1 MKNFKRVFT
10 SLMFML
16 AVVVGSF
23 ASVNFNKTTTASAN
37 SEPVAIEN
45 GRTINAAI
53 KGFIDSGAEF
63 TGILHADETLFADY
77 ASATY
82 KASMT
87 DMFEQV
93 LHLWV
98 SEDSLYYYT
107 VTEIEPDVC
116 YLPDD
121 SSLMFSYLTTVEVI
135 DLTGFD
141 SAMANTTS
149 NMFEGCTA
157 LKEVT
162 FNSSTVSLYD
172 ELTTLWTGD
181 IYNKD
186 TGDKIS
192 GSLNIDDGTLTVT
205 NAVNAEPEEPTAVCK
220 FDLRNGNGLVSP
232 DGEFNYNPTS
242 KYSFYGWST
251 ELDGTTIVDKTQGND
266 ASNYDSGDFTGGNY
280 YAVWKNNDQIV
291 VTSGLDLTTLETVD
305 KISTHGYS
313 WDATNKILAINDLT
327 LDVVDLVDVEDNK
340 YCIYS
345 SNTFSIIIAS
355 DSDNKITSSI
365 SGAIAIG
372 GDVSISYSDT
382 IGRLTIETSTGIVA
396 TNIVSLIG
404 GNINLNCTTG
414 SAIIVDNEE
423 NDAEVVIGS
432 QRNMQTI
439 NLYVTSNASK
449 VITADVVSV
458 YGADAVLEANAPWGY
473 AVYCSG
479 LCVGFESTASL
490 RSGTTSPCV
499 YAKNVLVTHY
509 SFLEAVSTSNA
520 AIVTEN
526 KITLDTYRGVIKAG
540 ADKQNATFVSEYTNE
555 KYVII
560 KYHKFNFAQ
569 SADGKT
575 YTATCENE
583 DCCLENNKIEM
594 SLSISNK
601 VYDGNAIS
609 FDVLNK
615 DAFLNETG
623 VEYFGA
629 AFEGV
634 YGTEYTATSTAPT
647 DAGKYKISIKA
658 RVFTINRSVIL
669 SAEFEIYKADS
680 SITSVP
686 TIKDNLIFNGEAQEL
701 INAGTASG
709 GTLNYKLEGG
719 EYSAAIPTATNV
731 GEYKVYYKVVGDANH
746 NDTEEGFVTVVIS
759 PKRVEIDWC
768 ENNFV
773 YNGSVQII
781 TATYKDVSNQDVAL
795 SVSVDK
801 EFKYV
806 GDYVAT
812 AAFANSETNYVLEPI
827 NSAQYN
833 IARLKIAKPEAN
845 TSSFVYTGSE
855 ITYSLTTNSYYTIS
869 GNKQTN
875 VGSYEV
881 IVILVDT
888 ANTEWSDSTTVAL
901 TYSFDIAKADAVLT
915 IAPTAK
921 TLVFNGSAQTLV
933 NAGETEHGTI
943 YYKLSGGEYATSLP
957 NGTNAASY
965 VVYYKVVGDSNHN
978 DIAEVS
984 FNVTISQKVI
994 EINWCENSFTYN
1006 GNIQNVTATYRDV
1019 SNVKID
1025 LSVSVSSEFRN
1036 AGEYTATASFKFNET
1051 NYKLPTVVTKVYN
1064 IAKFKVAKPQADTR
1078 IFAYTGAQQTY
1089 QIAVSDYYT
1098 ISNNIKTEV
1107 GMYSVGVT
1115 LKDKNNTE
1123 WSDSTTVDLTYEFVI
1138 NQVSF
1143 DAAEDDSGNPNTDVK
1158 VESINGGVAPNAK
1171 LVVETVDVSSATQKA
1186 RLTEAISLAANKEV
1200 LSAIDIKFVLNA
1212 SEVQPNG
1219 KVVVKIK
1226 VPTAVGSKS
1235 FELYHVHEELGETT
1249 AAKLTYSA
1257 VDAQGYITVEVENFS
1272 EFVFVAEKEV
1282 VPPPVAPKETNITPW
1297 IIMGILG
1304 LFLVL
1309 FFIWFYG
1316 LKKQKYDI
1324 VSKIVISLFEV
1335 VAVVLV
1341 CLYKGTDLLPY
1352 IIVDLVA
1359 FVGVDVLYMY
1369 NTSKEELKETKQ
1381 TSTSEEIKA

>member
-63 TGILHADETLFADY
+63 TNILHADETLFAGY
-77 ASATY
+77 ETATY
-82 KASMT
+82 KAAMT

-98 SEDSLYYYT
+98 SEGYLYYYT
-107 VTEIEPDVC
+107 MTESEPSIY

-121 SSLMFSYLTTVEVI
+121 SSSMFSYLTTVEVI

-186 TGDKIS
+186 TGNKIS
-192 GSLNIDDGTLTVT
+192 GSLNIDDGTLTIT
-205 NAVNAEPEEPTAVCK
+205 NVNTTEPETPTSSCM
-220 FDLRNGNGLVSP
+220 FDLRDGSGLVSP
-232 DGEFNYNPTS
+232 TESFNYNPTS

-251 ELDGTTIVDKTQGND
+251 ELDGEIIVDKTQGND
-266 ASNYDSGDFTGGNY
+266 TSNYDSGDFTDGNY
-280 YAVWKNNDQIV
+280 YAVWKNNDKVV

-313 WDATNKILAINDLT
+313 WNATNKILTINDLT

-345 SNTFSIIIAS
+345 SNTFSIIAS
-355 DSDNKITSSI
+355 DSDNKITSNI
-365 SGAIAIG
+365 SSAIAIG

-382 IGRLTIETSTGIVA
+382 MGRLTIETSTGIVA
-396 TNIVSLIG
+396 TNGVFLIG

-439 NLYVTSNASK
+439 NLYVTSNANK
-449 VITADVVSV
+449 VIVADVVSV
-458 YGADAVLEANAPWGY
+458 CGADAVLEANAPWGY

-479 LCVGFESTASL
+479 FSVGFESTANLS
-490 RSGTTSPCV
+490 SGTTLPCV
-499 YAKNVLVTHY
+499 YAKNISVTGD
-509 SFLEAVSTSNA
+509 SILEAVSTSNA

-526 KITLDTYRGVIKAG
+526 EITLDTYRGVIKAG
-540 ADKQNATFVSEYTNE
+540 ADKQSATFVSEYTNE

-623 VEYFGA
+623 VEYIGA
-629 AFEGV
+629 EFEGV
-634 YGTEYTATSTAPT
+634 YETEYVATSTAPT

-768 ENNFV
+768 ENNF
-773 YNGSVQII
+773 
-781 TATYKDVSNQDVAL
+781 
-795 SVSVDK
+795 
-801 EFKYV
+801 
-806 GDYVAT
+806 
-812 AAFANSETNYVLEPI
+812 
-827 NSAQYN
+827 
-833 IARLKIAKPEAN
+833 
-845 TSSFVYTGSE
+845 
-855 ITYSLTTNSYYTIS
+855 
-869 GNKQTN
+869 
-875 VGSYEV
+875 
-881 IVILVDT
+881 
-888 ANTEWSDSTTVAL
+888 
-901 TYSFDIAKADAVLT
+901 
-915 IAPTAK
+915 
-921 TLVFNGSAQTLV
+921 
-933 NAGETEHGTI
+933 
-943 YYKLSGGEYATSLP
+943 
-957 NGTNAASY
+957 
-965 VVYYKVVGDSNHN
+965 
-978 DIAEVS
+978 
-984 FNVTISQKVI
+984 
-994 EINWCENSFTYN
+994 TYN
-1006 GNIQNVTATYRDV
+1006 GNIQSVTASYRDV

-1143 DAAEDDSGNPNTDVK
+1143 DAAEDVLGNPNTDVK

>member
-1 MKNFKRVFT
+1 MKNLKRIFT

-37 SEPVAIEN
+37 TEPVAIEN

-63 TGILHADETLFADY
+63 TNISHADETLFADY

-87 DMFEQV
+87 DMFEQI

-98 SEDSLYYYT
+98 SEGSLYYYT
-107 VTEIEPDVC
+107 MTESEPNVY

-141 SAMANTTS
+141 SAMATTAS

-162 FNSSTVSLYD
+162 FNSLTVSLYD

-205 NAVNAEPEEPTAVCK
+205 NVNTTEPETPTSSCV
-220 FDLRNGNGLVSP
+220 FDLRDGSGLVSST
-232 DGEFNYNPTS
+232 ESFNYNPTS

-251 ELDGTTIVDKTQGND
+251 ELDGIAIVDKTQGND

-280 YAVWKNNDQIV
+280 YAVWKNNDKIV
-291 VTSGLDLTTLETVD
+291 VTSGLDLITLETVD

-313 WDATNKILAINDLT
+313 WDATNKILTINDLT

-372 GDVSISYSDT
+372 GYSVQIECSNNTGELSIVSAEGIRVKDIVFIKNGKVTINAGAYSAINIDTEKEGGLLISDNAIVSI
-382 IGRLTIETSTGIVA
+382 
-396 TNIVSLIG
+396 
-404 GNINLNCTTG
+404 
-414 SAIIVDNEE
+414 
-423 NDAEVVIGS
+423 
-432 QRNMQTI
+432 
-439 NLYVTSNASK
+439 TSNAAK
-449 VITADVVSV
+449 AITTYSCTIRNSN
-458 YGADAVLEANAPWGY
+458 LEISAPWGY
-473 AVYCSG
+473 SIYCISG
-479 LCVGFESTASL
+479 FNVSEDATASL
-490 RSGTTSPCV
+490 SSGTTSPCV
-499 YAKNVLVTHY
+499 YAKNISVTGD
-509 SFLEAVSTSNA
+509 SILETVSTSNA

-540 ADKQNATFVSEYTNE
+540 ADKQRATFVSEYTNE

-615 DAFLNETG
+615 DTFLNETG
-623 VEYFGA
+623 VEYIGA
-629 AFEGV
+629 EFEGV
-634 YGTEYTATSTAPT
+634 DGTDYTATSTAPT
-647 DAGKYKISIKA
+647 GAGKYKISIKA
-658 RVFTINRSVIL
+658 RIATINSSVIL

-680 SITSVP
+680 AITSVP
-686 TIKDNLIFNGEAQEL
+686 TIKDNLIFNGEAQAL
-701 INAGTASG
+701 VNAGAATG

-719 EYSAAIPTATNV
+719 EYSAAIPTAMNV

-746 NDTEEGFVTVVIS
+746 KDTEEGFVTVVIS

-773 YNGSVQII
+773 YNGSVQTI
-781 TATYKDVSNQDVAL
+781 TATYKDISNKDVAL

-806 GDYVAT
+806 GDYIAT

-833 IARLKIAKPEAN
+833 IARLKIVKPEAN

-1006 GNIQNVTATYRDV
+1006 GNIQSVTATYRDV

-1107 GMYSVGVT
+1107 GTYSVGVT

-1123 WSDSTTVDLTYEFVI
+1123 WSDSTTADLTYEFVI

-1143 DAAEDDSGNPNTDVK
+1143 DLAEDASGNPNTDVK

-1171 LVVETVDVSSATQKA
+1171 LVVEAVDVSSATQKA
-1186 RLTEAISLAANKEV
+1186 RLAEAISLAANKEV

-1235 FELYHVHEELGETT
+1235 FELYHVHEALGETT

>member
-1 MKNFKRVFT
+1 MKNLKRIFT

-37 SEPVAIEN
+37 TEPVAIEN

-63 TGILHADETLFADY
+63 TSILHADETLFAGY
-77 ASATY
+77 ETAAY
-82 KASMT
+82 KAAMT
-87 DMFEQV
+87 DMADQV

-107 VTEIEPDVC
+107 MMEGEPGVC
-116 YLPDD
+116 FLPVD
-121 SSLMFSYLTTVEVI
+121 SSLMFSYLTTVEII
-135 DLTGFD
+135 DLIGFD
-141 SAMANTTS
+141 SAMATTTT

-181 IYNKD
+181 IYNKE
-186 TGDKIS
+186 TGNKIS
-192 GSLNIDDGTLTVT
+192 GGLNIDDGTLTVT
-205 NAVNAEPEEPTAVCK
+205 IAVNVKPEEPTTVCK

-251 ELDGTTIVDKTQGND
+251 ELDGIAIVDKTQGNNV
-266 ASNYDSGDFTGGNY
+266 SNYDSGDFAGGNY
-280 YAVWKNNDQIV
+280 YAVWKNNDKIV

-313 WDATNKILAINDLT
+313 WDATNKILTINDLT
-327 LDVVDLVDVEDNK
+327 LDVVDLVNVEDNK

-355 DSDNKITSSI
+355 DSDNKITSNI

-396 TNIVSLIG
+396 TNSVSLIG

-439 NLYVTSNASK
+439 NLYVTSNANK

-458 YGADAVLEANAPWGY
+458 CGADAVFEANAPWGY

-479 LCVGFESTASL
+479 FSVGFESTANLS
-490 RSGTTSPCV
+490 SGTTSPCV
-499 YAKNVLVTHY
+499 YAKNVSVTGD
-509 SFLEAVSTSNA
+509 SILEAVSTSNA

-540 ADKQNATFVSEYTNE
+540 ADKQSATFVSEYTNE

-623 VEYFGA
+623 VEYIGA
-629 AFEGV
+629 EFEGV
-634 YGTEYTATSTAPT
+634 YGTEYAATSTAPT
-647 DAGKYKISIKA
+647 GAGKYKISIKA
-658 RVFTINRSVIL
+658 RVATINSSVIL

-686 TIKDNLIFNGEAQEL
+686 TIKDNLIFNGEAQAL
-701 INAGTASG
+701 INAGAATG
-709 GTLNYKLEGG
+709 GILNYKLEGG

-746 NDTEEGFVTVVIS
+746 NDTEEGFVTVVTS

-768 ENNFV
+768 ENNF
-773 YNGSVQII
+773 
-781 TATYKDVSNQDVAL
+781 
-795 SVSVDK
+795 
-801 EFKYV
+801 
-806 GDYVAT
+806 
-812 AAFANSETNYVLEPI
+812 
-827 NSAQYN
+827 
-833 IARLKIAKPEAN
+833 
-845 TSSFVYTGSE
+845 
-855 ITYSLTTNSYYTIS
+855 
-869 GNKQTN
+869 
-875 VGSYEV
+875 
-881 IVILVDT
+881 
-888 ANTEWSDSTTVAL
+888 
-901 TYSFDIAKADAVLT
+901 
-915 IAPTAK
+915 
-921 TLVFNGSAQTLV
+921 
-933 NAGETEHGTI
+933 
-943 YYKLSGGEYATSLP
+943 
-957 NGTNAASY
+957 
-965 VVYYKVVGDSNHN
+965 
-978 DIAEVS
+978 
-984 FNVTISQKVI
+984 
-994 EINWCENSFTYN
+994 TYN
-1006 GNIQNVTATYRDV
+1006 GNVQSVTATYRDV

-1064 IAKFKVAKPQADTR
+1064 IAKFKVAKPQADAR

-1107 GMYSVGVT
+1107 GTYSVGVT

-1123 WSDSTTVDLTYEFVI
+1123 WSDSTTADLTYEFVI

-1143 DAAEDDSGNPNTDVK
+1143 NAAEDASGNPNTDVK

-1186 RLTEAISLAANKEV
+1186 RLAEAIGLAANKEV
-1200 LSAIDIKFVLNA
+1200 LSAIDIKFVLNT

-1226 VPTAVGSKS
+1226 VPTAVDSKS

>member
-1 MKNFKRVFT
+1 MKNLKRIFT

-16 AVVVGSF
+16 AVVGSF
-23 ASVNFNKTTTASAN
+23 VSVNFNKTTTASAN
-37 SEPVAIEN
+37 TEPVAIED
-45 GRTINAAI
+45 GRTINVAI

-63 TGILHADETLFADY
+63 TGILHADETLFAGY
-77 ASATY
+77 ETAAY

-93 LHLWV
+93 LYLWV
-98 SEDSLYYYT
+98 SEGFLYYYT
-107 VTEIEPDVC
+107 MTESEPSVC

-141 SAMANTTS
+141 SAMATTAS

-162 FNSSTVSLYD
+162 FNSLTVSLYD

-205 NAVNAEPEEPTAVCK
+205 NAVNVEPEEPITVCK

-251 ELDGTTIVDKTQGND
+251 ELDGIAIVDKTQGND

-280 YAVWKNNDQIV
+280 YAVWKNNDKIV

-313 WDATNKILAINDLT
+313 WDATNKDLTINDLT
-327 LDVVDLVDVEDNK
+327 LDVVDFVDVEDNK
-340 YCIYS
+340 YCVYS

-355 DSDNKITSSI
+355 DSDNKITSNI

-396 TNIVSLIG
+396 TNGVSFVG

-423 NDAEVVIGS
+423 NDTEVVIGS

-439 NLYVTSNASK
+439 NLYVTSNANK
-449 VITADVVSV
+449 VIVADSVSV
-458 YGADAVLEANAPWGY
+458 CGADAVLEANAPWGY

-479 LCVGFESTASL
+479 FSVGFESTANLS
-490 RSGTTSPCV
+490 SGTTSPCV
-499 YAKNVLVTHY
+499 YAKNVSVTGD
-509 SFLEAVSTSNA
+509 SILETVTTSNA

-540 ADKQNATFVSEYTNE
+540 ADKQSATFVSEYTNE

-560 KYHKFNFAQ
+560 KYHKFDFAQ

-594 SLSISNK
+594 SLSILNK

-623 VEYFGA
+623 VEYIGA
-629 AFEGV
+629 EFEGV
-634 YGTEYTATSTAPT
+634 DGTDYTATSTAPT
-647 DAGKYKISIKA
+647 GAGKYKISIKA
-658 RVFTINRSVIL
+658 RVFTINSSVIL

-709 GTLNYKLEGG
+709 GTLNYKIEGG

-759 PKRVEIDWC
+759 PKRVEINWC
-768 ENNFV
+768 ENN
-773 YNGSVQII
+773 
-781 TATYKDVSNQDVAL
+781 
-795 SVSVDK
+795 
-801 EFKYV
+801 
-806 GDYVAT
+806 
-812 AAFANSETNYVLEPI
+812 
-827 NSAQYN
+827 
-833 IARLKIAKPEAN
+833 
-845 TSSFVYTGSE
+845 
-855 ITYSLTTNSYYTIS
+855 
-869 GNKQTN
+869 
-875 VGSYEV
+875 
-881 IVILVDT
+881 
-888 ANTEWSDSTTVAL
+888 
-901 TYSFDIAKADAVLT
+901 
-915 IAPTAK
+915 
-921 TLVFNGSAQTLV
+921 
-933 NAGETEHGTI
+933 
-943 YYKLSGGEYATSLP
+943 
-957 NGTNAASY
+957 
-965 VVYYKVVGDSNHN
+965 
-978 DIAEVS
+978 
-984 FNVTISQKVI
+984 
-994 EINWCENSFTYN
+994 FTYN
-1006 GNIQNVTATYRDV
+1006 GNIQSVTATYRDV

-1107 GMYSVGVT
+1107 GTYSVGVT

-1123 WSDSTTVDLTYEFVI
+1123 WSDSTTADLTYEFVI

-1143 DAAEDDSGNPNTDVK
+1143 DAAEDASGNPNNDVK

-1171 LVVETVDVSSATQKA
+1171 LVVETVDVSNATQKA
-1186 RLTEAISLAANKEV
+1186 RLAEAISLAANKEV
-1200 LSAIDIKFVLNA
+1200 LSAIDIKFVLNT

-1335 VAVVLV
+1335 IAVVLV

-1381 TSTSEEIKA
+1381 TSTS